1 MVGIAAGYGWISK
14 RVIKKAMTFDLNSNA
29 MDYVKF
35 TVTFAASIAIKH
47 YQK

>member
-1 MVGIAAGYGWISK
+1 MKYSYGGNCSWIWMDLK
-14 RVIKKAMTFDLNSNA
+14 EAMTFDLNSNA

-35 TVTFAASIAIKH
+35 TVTFAASLAIKH

>member
-1 MVGIAAGYGWISK
+1 MDLK
-14 RVIKKAMTFDLNSNA
+14 EAMTFDLNSNA

-35 TVTFAASIAIKH
+35 TVTFVASLAIKH